1 MYFLLHPVLLRRY
14 SIALLENPMKI
25 THILIPDPLT
35 DVRHGKSCRFQQIRG
50 LGEAFVLDKFSV
62 VFPGQA
68 ADQAA

>member
-1 MYFLLHPVLLRRY
+1 
-14 SIALLENPMKI
+14 MKI